1 MATPSLFSNYN
12 LPIELRKGAGNMK
25 KILLLWVLMLVAI
38 FGCAATQE
46 PGKNPVETM
55 VDDSTI
61 TTRVKHAMMKDKI
74 VKARQIDVD
83 TIGGHVTLTGAVAT
97 HKEAKRASQ
106 IALSVPA
113 VKTVSN
119 NIQIGER
126 SFGDLWDDNVLSN
139 KIKAKLI
146 AEPEVRSLNIDV
158 DVYLGVVTLTGVVS
172 SKYQK
177 DRAIEISRRTDGII
191 KVIDNIKVR

>member
-1 MATPSLFSNYN
+1 
-12 LPIELRKGAGNMK
+12 MK

-61 TTRVKHAMMKDKI
+61 TTRVKHAMMKDEI

-83 TIGGHVTLTGAVAT
+83 TIAGHVTLTGAVAT

>member
-1 MATPSLFSNYN
+1 
-12 LPIELRKGAGNMK
+12 MK
-25 KILLLWVLMLVAI
+25 KVLILCIVLLFVTS
-38 FGCAATQE
+38 GCAGTHQSGE
-46 PGKNPVETM
+46 NPVERA

-61 TTRVKHAMMKDKI
+61 TARVNHAMLKDKT

-97 HKEAKRASQ
+97 RQESTRAVQ
-106 IALSVPA
+106 IAQSVPG
-113 VKTVSN
+113 VKSVSN

-126 SFGDLWDDNVLSN
+126 GFGEIWDDNVISN

-172 SKYQK
+172 SQYQK
-177 DRAIEISRRTDGII
+177 DRAIAISRRTDGTV
-191 KVIDNIKVR
+191 KVIDNLKVR

>member
-1 MATPSLFSNYN
+1 
-12 LPIELRKGAGNMK
+12 MK
-25 KILLLWVLMLVAI
+25 KALLLWVVFVFAI
-38 FGCAATQE
+38 AGCAGTRE
-46 PGKNPVETM
+46 SGKGPVEGM

-61 TTRVKHAMMKDKI
+61 TTRVNHEMMKDKI

-83 TIGGHVTLTGAVAT
+83 TIDGHVTLTGAVAT
-97 HKEAKRASQ
+97 TNEAKRATQ
-106 IALSVPA
+106 IAQNVPG
-113 VKTVSN
+113 VKSVSN
-119 NIQIGER
+119 NIQIGQR
-126 SFGDLWDDNVLSN
+126 SFGDVWDDNVLSN

-172 SKYQK
+172 SKYQR
-177 DRAIEISRRTDGII
+177 DRALDISRKTDGVI

>member
-1 MATPSLFSNYN
+1 
-12 LPIELRKGAGNMK
+12 
-25 KILLLWVLMLVAI
+25 
-38 FGCAATQE
+38 
-46 PGKNPVETM
+46 
-55 VDDSTI
+55 
-61 TTRVKHAMMKDKI
+61 
-74 VKARQIDVD
+74 
-83 TIGGHVTLTGAVAT
+83 VTLTGAVAT

-119 NIQIGER
+119 NIQVGER
-126 SFGDLWDDNVLSN
+126 SFGDLWDDNVISN

-172 SKYQK
+172 TKYQR
-177 DRAIEISRRTDGII
+177 DRALELSRSTEGAV

>member
-1 MATPSLFSNYN
+1 
-12 LPIELRKGAGNMK
+12 MK
-25 KILLLWVLMLVAI
+25 KHLIFVIILLFFLS
-38 FGCAATQE
+38 GCAGRHEAGE
-46 PGKNPVETM
+46 SPVGRM
-55 VDDSTI
+55 MDDSTI
-61 TTRVKHAMMKDKI
+61 TTRINHEMLKDDI

-97 HKEAKRASQ
+97 REESARASQ
-106 IALSVPA
+106 IAHRVPA
-113 VKTVSN
+113 VKSVTN

-126 SFGDLWDDNVLSN
+126 KFGDVWTDNVISN

-172 SKYQK
+172 SRYQK
-177 DRAIEISRRTDGII
+177 NRAIQISRSTGGTV
-191 KVIDNIKVR
+191 KVIDNLKVR

>member
-1 MATPSLFSNYN
+1 
-12 LPIELRKGAGNMK
+12 MK
-25 KILLLWVLMLVAI
+25 KHLILLFVLLFAI
-38 FGCAATQE
+38 SGCAGSQKTGE
-46 PGKNPVETM
+46 NPVSGV

-61 TTRVKHAMMKDKI
+61 TSRINHEMLKDDK

-83 TIGGHVTLTGAVAT
+83 TIGGHVTLTGVVAT
-97 HKEAKRASQ
+97 REESSRAAQ
-106 IALSVPA
+106 IARNVPA
-113 VKTVSN
+113 VKSVMN

-126 SFGDLWDDNVLSN
+126 KFGDVWTDNVISN

-158 DVYLGVVTLTGVVS
+158 DVYLGVVTLTGIVS
-172 SKYQK
+172 TKYQK
-177 DRAIEISRRTDGII
+177 DRAVQISRSTEGAI

>member
-1 MATPSLFSNYN
+1 
-12 LPIELRKGAGNMK
+12 MK
-25 KILLLWVLMLVAI
+25 KILPLWVVMLIAI
-38 FGCAATQE
+38 IGCASTQE
-46 PGKNPVETM
+46 SGKNPVETM

-61 TTRVKHAMMKDKI
+61 TTRVKHAMMRDKI

-97 HKEAKRASQ
+97 RNEAKRASQ
-106 IALSVPA
+106 IAQSVPG
-113 VKTVSN
+113 VKSVSN
-119 NIQIGER
+119 NIQVGER
-126 SFGDLWDDNVLSN
+126 SFGDVWDDNVLSN

-158 DVYLGVVTLTGVVS
+158 DVYLGVVTLTGIVS
-172 SKYQK
+172 SKYQR
-177 DRAIEISRRTDGII
+177 DRALELSRSTEGAV

>member
-1 MATPSLFSNYN
+1 
-12 LPIELRKGAGNMK
+12 MK

-38 FGCAATQE
+38 FGCAATQQ

-55 VDDSTI
+55 LDDSTI
-61 TTRVKHAMMKDKI
+61 TTRVKHAMMKDEI

-97 HKEAKRASQ
+97 RNEAKRASQ
-106 IALSVPA
+106 IALGVPA
-113 VKTVSN
+113 VKSVSN
-119 NIQIGER
+119 NIQVGER
-126 SFGDLWDDNVLSN
+126 SFGDLWDDNVISN

-172 SKYQK
+172 TKYQR
-177 DRAIEISRRTDGII
+177 DRALELSRSTEGAV

>member
-1 MATPSLFSNYN
+1 
-12 LPIELRKGAGNMK
+12 MK
-25 KILLLWVLMLVAI
+25 KILLLWIVMLVVVS
-38 FGCAATQE
+38 GCAGTQE
-46 PGKNPVETM
+46 SGKNPVETM

-61 TTRVKHAMMKDKI
+61 TTRVNHEMFKDKT

-97 HKEAKRASQ
+97 RSEAKRASQ
-106 IALSVPA
+106 IAHSVPG
-113 VKTVSN
+113 VKSVSN
-119 NIQIGER
+119 NIQIGSR
-126 SFGDLWDDNVLSN
+126 SFGDVWDDNVISN

-158 DVYLGVVTLTGVVS
+158 DVYLGVVTLTGIVS
-172 SKYQK
+172 SKYQR
-177 DRAIEISRRTDGII
+177 DRAIDLSRSTDGIV

>member
-1 MATPSLFSNYN
+1 
-12 LPIELRKGAGNMK
+12 MK
-25 KILLLWVLMLVAI
+25 KIFVLWVVMLFAI
-38 FGCAATQE
+38 AGCAGTQE
-46 PGKNPVETM
+46 SGKTPFETM

-61 TTRVKHAMMKDKI
+61 TTRVNHAMMKDKI

-97 HKEAKRASQ
+97 RNEAKRASQ
-106 IALSVPA
+106 IAQSVPG
-113 VKTVSN
+113 VKSVSN

-126 SFGDLWDDNVLSN
+126 SFGDIWDDNVLSN
-139 KIKAKLI
+139 KIKAKLV

-172 SKYQK
+172 SKYQR
-177 DRAIEISRRTDGII
+177 DRALEISRSTEGIVKI
-191 KVIDNIKVR
+191 IDNIKVR

>member
-1 MATPSLFSNYN
+1 
-12 LPIELRKGAGNMK
+12 MK
-25 KILLLWVLMLVAI
+25 KILLIWIVMLVAI
-38 FGCAATQE
+38 SGCAGTRE
-46 PGKNPVETM
+46 SGKNPVETM

-61 TTRVKHAMMKDKI
+61 TTRINHAMMKDKI

-83 TIGGHVTLTGAVAT
+83 TIGGHVTLSGAVAT
-97 HKEAKRASQ
+97 PNEAKRASQ
-106 IALSVPA
+106 IAQSVPG
-113 VKTVSN
+113 VKSVSN
-119 NIQIGER
+119 NIQVGER
-126 SFGDLWDDNVLSN
+126 SFGDVWDDNVISN

-172 SKYQK
+172 TKYQR
-177 DRAIEISRRTDGII
+177 DRALELSRSTEGTV

>member
-1 MATPSLFSNYN
+1 
-12 LPIELRKGAGNMK
+12 MK

-38 FGCAATQE
+38 FGCAATQQ

-55 VDDSTI
+55 LDDSTI
-61 TTRVKHAMMKDKI
+61 TTRVKHAMMKDEI

-97 HKEAKRASQ
+97 RTEAKRASQ
-106 IALSVPA
+106 IALGVPA
-113 VKTVSN
+113 VKSVSN
-119 NIQIGER
+119 NIQVGER
-126 SFGDLWDDNVLSN
+126 SFGDLWDDNVISN

-172 SKYQK
+172 TKYQR
-177 DRAIEISRRTDGII
+177 DRALELSRSTEGAV

>member
-1 MATPSLFSNYN
+1 
-12 LPIELRKGAGNMK
+12 MK
-25 KILLLWVLMLVAI
+25 KVLLLWVIIVFAI
-38 FGCAATQE
+38 AGCAGTQE
-46 PGKNPVETM
+46 SGKNPVETM

-61 TTRVKHAMMKDKI
+61 TTRVKHVMMKDKV

-83 TIGGHVTLTGAVAT
+83 TINGHVNLTGAVAT
-97 HKEAKRASQ
+97 PHEAKRASQ
-106 IALSVPA
+106 IARGVPG
-113 VKTVSN
+113 VQSVSN

-126 SFGDLWDDNVLSN
+126 SVGDIWDDNVLSN

-146 AEPEVRSLNIDV
+146 AEPKIRSLNIDV

-172 SKYQK
+172 SKYQR
-177 DRAIEISRRTDGII
+177 DRAIEISRRTDGIV

>member
-1 MATPSLFSNYN
+1 MHKIFLFG
-12 LPIELRKGAGNMK
+12 I
-25 KILLLWVLMLVAI
+25 VLLVAI
-38 FGCAATQE
+38 SGCAGTHE
-46 PGKNPVETM
+46 SGKNSVETM

-61 TTRVKHAMMKDKI
+61 TTRVNHEMMKDKI
-74 VKARQIDVD
+74 VKARQVDVD

-97 HKEAKRASQ
+97 RNEAKRASQ
-106 IALSVPA
+106 IAQSVPG
-113 VKTVSN
+113 VKSVSN

-126 SFGDLWDDNVLSN
+126 SFGDVWDDNVISN

-172 SKYQK
+172 SKYQR
-177 DRAIEISRRTDGII
+177 DRALQLSRSTEGAV